1 MLVPRHWGIACLHA
15 SIKPNRHNT
24 CTYTGRDGITHNLL
38 NRKAK
43 EELCNRGSIRSETD
57 GTPFTRLC
65 GNDDICLT
73 RDTRSLRS
81 SFFPSLSSSFPPLFH
96 SPAVTT
102 TPLGPSRSIPI
113 CGLRLMVQASV
124 RVAPRASALSCAY
137 LFVAFVTAGPFKR
150 FSIVVSGGENRRP
163 AGRPRLSFSLV
174 LRWGKGRGE
183 SEREREF
190 SEKCPTLERNKIK
203 RRVHGVLLRLL
214 RSSAARTSMT
224 GFERRELDIFQCW
237 WISRLK
243 VNEELMDLVDLNVQE
258 ISMCLLLFWLRFI
271 GGKRKLIFVR
281 LNV

>member
-1 MLVPRHWGIACLHA
+1 MHA
-15 SIKPNRHNT
+15 SIKPNRHDT

-183 SEREREF
+183 SERERESSQKNARRSKETRLKGAFTVF
-190 SEKCPTLERNKIK
+190 SSDYCVPP
-203 RRVHGVLLRLL
+203 
-214 RSSAARTSMT
+214 
-224 GFERRELDIFQCW
+224 RREH
-237 WISRLK
+237 R
-243 VNEELMDLVDLNVQE
+243 
-258 ISMCLLLFWLRFI
+258 
-271 GGKRKLIFVR
+271 
-281 LNV
+281 

>member
-1 MLVPRHWGIACLHA
+1 M
-15 SIKPNRHNT
+15 
-24 CTYTGRDGITHNLL
+24 
-38 NRKAK
+38 
-43 EELCNRGSIRSETD
+43 
-57 GTPFTRLC
+57 F
-65 GNDDICLT
+65 
-73 RDTRSLRS
+73 DTRYEIS
-81 SFFPSLSSSFPPLFH
+81 SFVFFPLSLFPSSSSFPPLFH

-237 WISRLK
+237 ISRLMRMK
-243 VNEELMDLVDLNVQE
+243 VSEEFEWILMFKKYRYVCYYSDCV
-258 ISMCLLLFWLRFI
+258 S
-271 GGKRKLIFVR
+271 
-281 LNV
+281 